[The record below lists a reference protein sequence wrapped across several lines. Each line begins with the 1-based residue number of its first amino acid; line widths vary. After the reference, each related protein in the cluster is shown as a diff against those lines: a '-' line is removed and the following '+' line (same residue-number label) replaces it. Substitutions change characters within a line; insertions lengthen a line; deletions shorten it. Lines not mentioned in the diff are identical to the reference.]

1 MLILRVRDPSGGWG
15 ILFKSAVRRREE
27 KSAGFP
33 KRMQKPQSPLIRLTI
48 FSRLTIGYL
57 ALFVVIG
64 SIAVYAI
71 FKLHQINKVTRTTLR
86 INTPILDQKANLV
99 DAILSQLRFKKK
111 YILTRDPLFFQQYL
125 SAREDFDKLFSLIS
139 TATDTE
145 EKQKSL
151 NRMAAYY
158 QQFRTLVDKEV
169 HYTRQHQAYP
179 VRQFEMEIERAV
191 DGVLEELGRMEALA
205 RMDIQKRM
213 KMLVESTSSA
223 QPWAIGLSLF
233 FILVALILSVFITR
247 SITHPLAQ
255 LIHKTEELSK
265 GIYDCRLDITSPPEL
280 VELAKAFDA
289 MCVKLNALDQMK
301 SDFFSTVS
309 HELRTP
315 LASIKEGISLLQ
327 KNMGEEI
334 SPQQRKILTILSE
347 ESRRLIDLT
356 NSVLDLSKMEA
367 GMMSYA
373 FQHTHLPSLIHQT
386 VTELTPLVESK
397 QIHLRMEVENSLPPL
412 KIDRERMLQV
422 LRNLIGNALKFTP
435 QGGTIVISSRQL
447 DGSIQ
452 VSVADTGPGIP
463 EEKLETIFEKFHQG
477 SLLKGTLIKGT
488 GLGLSLVRHIIQAHG
503 GKVWAENLSGQ
514 GSLFTFV
521 LPVS

>member
-1 MLILRVRDPSGGWG
+1 
-15 ILFKSAVRRREE
+15 
-27 KSAGFP
+27 
-33 KRMQKPQSPLIRLTI
+33 MQKSQSPRIKLTI

-57 ALFVVIG
+57 TLFVVIG
-64 SIAVYAI
+64 SIAIYAI
-71 FKLHQINKVTRTTLR
+71 FKLHQINKLTRTTLR

-111 YILTRDPLFFQQYL
+111 YLLIRDHRFFQQYH
-125 SAREDFDKLFSLIS
+125 SAQEDFDKFLSMISIAADTDEKRSSLS
-139 TATDTE
+139 RMTAH
-145 EKQKSL
+145 
-151 NRMAAYY
+151 Y
-158 QQFRTLVDKEV
+158 QQFRTLVDKEIQYV
-169 HYTRQHQAYP
+169 RRQQTYP
-179 VRQFEMEIERAV
+179 VRQFEIEIEQAV
-191 DGVLEELGRMEALA
+191 DGVLEELGRMEAFA
-205 RMDIQKRM
+205 RMDIQKGM

-223 QPWAIGLSLF
+223 QPWAIGLSIF

-255 LIHKTEELSK
+255 LIHKTEEISK
-265 GIYDCRLDITSPPEL
+265 GIYNCRLNITSPPEL
-280 VELAKAFDA
+280 MELAKAFDA

-301 SDFFSTVS
+301 SDFFSSVS

-327 KNMGEEI
+327 KNMGVEI

-367 GMMSYA
+367 GMMTYN
-373 FQHTHLPSLIHQT
+373 FQPTHLPPLIHQA
-386 VTELTPLVESK
+386 VTELTPLLESK
-397 QIHLRMEVENSLPPL
+397 QIHLKMEVENSLPLL

-422 LRNLIGNALKFTP
+422 LRNLIGNAIKFTP
-435 QGGTIVISSRQL
+435 QGGTIALSSRRI
-447 DGSIQ
+447 DGFIQ

-463 EEKLETIFEKFHQG
+463 EDKLETIFEKFHQG
-477 SLLKGTLIKGT
+477 NLLKGTLIKGT
-488 GLGLSLVRHIIQAHG
+488 GLGLSLVRHIIHAHG
-503 GKVWAENLSGQ
+503 GRVWAENRPGQ
-514 GSLFTFV
+514 GSLFVFA